1 MLGLGAA
8 GHEEGTGTG
17 SGACVLTGALSP
29 QAAEHAVPPAQ
40 GRQRGRPAALAVP
53 LALLLAGPGGT
64 GGGAARGGREPGP
77 AALVGA
83 PRAAGPA
90 AAARAGAGGRAEDE
104 DGAEAALQGLLHR
117 AAARA
122 ALRVLQEQPPAQTAQ
137 GVAPGPR
144 GCRAALACLTRC
156 PVPAPV
162 PGLPPGAGSRGHGSQ
177 SGVTVIRLNAHPER
191 GAILT
196 ALAGT
201 SAVDAENGVGNNS
214 LHHLLS
220 SYCEA
225 LKSPRC

>member
-8 GHEEGTGTG
+8 GHEEGTGIG

-83 PRAAGPA
+83 PRAAGP
-90 AAARAGAGGRAEDE
+90 AARAGAGGRAEDE